1 MLITVLLKLACTL
14 AMANGTFFFSF
25 FLPGARRAAGAP
37 SAAAAGASLA
47 AASFAG
53 GAAPSFESVFLAAF
67 GGLSA
72 LGAPSFAAPSFGSF
86 GSAMDLLHPHPFLPT
101 GAFFLPATVLRG
113 PLRVRALVCVLC
125 PRTGRLRRVPLPPA
139 EPTP

>member
-86 GSAMDLLHPHPFLPT
+86 GSAMDLLRSEEHTSELQSPCN
-101 GAFFLPATVLRG
+101 
-113 PLRVRALVCVLC
+113 LVC
-125 PRTGRLRRVPLPPA
+125 RLLL
-139 EPTP
+139 EKKKKKKN